1 MYNILLN
8 KCKYNLYDIY
18 DNYSISDGVVNR
30 PVCFNILIFYIK

>member
-8 KCKYNLYDIY
+8 KCKYNLY